1 MLEVKLTNTEAR
13 RDTIITKEEAEQHIR
28 ELFEYIGEDPSRIG
42 LLGTPER
49 IVRMWKEIYRGYDPD
64 QKPHI
69 TTFPNGEDGLFCN
82 DMIVDTGSFY
92 SMCEHHTMPFFGR
105 YWFAY
110 VPETDGKIIGL
121 SKIARMVD
129 YCSARLQ
136 IQERLVTDIVHEI
149 GDALGPG
156 SHSVALLMKGEHLCK
171 TMRGVKKKGYMT
183 SQCLTG
189 SFKRIEHQAE
199 FFNFVN
205 SSQ

>member
-1 MLEVKLTNTEAR
+1 MLEVKPANAEVI
-13 RDTIITKEEAEQHIR
+13 RDRVISKEVAEQHIR
-28 ELFEYIGEDPSRIG
+28 ELFEYIGENPDRIG
-42 LLGTPER
+42 LLGTPDR
-49 IVRMWKEIYRGYDPD
+49 IIRMWGEIFRGYDPE
-64 QKPHI
+64 QKPKI
-69 TTFPNGEDGLFCN
+69 TTFPNGEDGIYYN

-92 SMCEHHTMPFFGR
+92 SMCEHHSMPFFGR
-105 YWFAY
+105 YWFSY
-110 VPETDGKIIGL
+110 IPEPNGRILGL

-136 IQERLVTDIVHEI
+136 IQERLVTDIVKEI

-156 SHSVALLMKGEHLCK
+156 PHSIALLLKGEHLCK

-189 SFKRIEHQAE
+189 SFKRVAHQAE